1 MFEFVNDNTLAE
13 YEAFNMSHPFGH
25 FAQSKKWANLKDNWK
40 WEAIIVRDENGAIC
54 GSLAVL
60 IRNLPHMP
68 WTLMYGCRGPV
79 CDPHDRA
86 TMEQLIEG
94 ARVLAK
100 KYHSYVLKIDPDV
113 SIEDKEFI
121 KELEH
126 LGFKNATGDGKN
138 FEGIQP
144 NFVFRLDVSEMN
156 AKKIYTAE
164 PGEAFDITVDDTQ
177 GEDAIMHFKTD
188 TRTKVRKAIKRGVK
202 IKLVGK
208 EMMPFF
214 AKMMLETGC
223 VTALLPVRQATSIR
237 CWTRWETMPVCT
249 WHFMRT
255 SRLQVR
261 SRFTTATRFGICT
274 AHPQTA
280 PRNLMF
286 VS

>member
-214 AKMMLETGC
+214 AKMMLETGLRDGF
-223 VTALLPVRQATSIR
+223 VTRPASSI
-237 CWTRWETMPVCT
+237 CE
-249 WHFMRT
+249 
-255 SRLQVR
+255 
-261 SRFTTATRFGICT
+261 AI
-274 AHPQTA
+274 A
-280 PRNLMF
+280 P
-286 VS
+286 

>member
-40 WEAIIVRDENGAIC
+40 WEAVIVRDENGAIC

-126 LGFKNATGDGKN
+126 LGF
-138 FEGIQP
+138 I
-144 NFVFRLDVSEMN
+144 
-156 AKKIYTAE
+156 
-164 PGEAFDITVDDTQ
+164 
-177 GEDAIMHFKTD
+177 
-188 TRTKVRKAIKRGVK
+188 
-202 IKLVGK
+202 
-208 EMMPFF
+208 
-214 AKMMLETGC
+214 
-223 VTALLPVRQATSIR
+223 
-237 CWTRWETMPVCT
+237 
-249 WHFMRT
+249 
-255 SRLQVR
+255 
-261 SRFTTATRFGICT
+261 
-274 AHPQTA
+274 
-280 PRNLMF
+280 
-286 VS
+286 